1 MGCFISVPSGS
12 VGIVERFAKF
22 DRVISPGFNC
32 IVPCCESAFTMDM
45 RVQQLQVRCTTKTH
59 DNVFVTIEVVIQ
71 YRILQSKVM
80 QARYELSDPSSQI
93 RAYVHDVV
101 RAEVPKK
108 TLDEVFIVKEELAG
122 AIRNQ
127 LKITME
133 KFGFEIINTPVT
145 DIDPDANVKMALNEK
160 ARQENLK
167 LAAEQKAEGDKIAKT
182 LGAEAEANE
191 IRIKAEAE
199 ADAKHQ
205 AGLGLSRQRQAIVD
219 GLSESVQQFQKGVKG
234 VDSKTVM
241 DLILVTQ
248 YFDMMQHIG
257 CSKNRGTNTI
267 FIPHNPSNVADIS
280 AQIRQ
285 GFMEGKLGGKAAED
299 APVGGQGEMRA

>member
-1 MGCFISVPSGS
+1 MGSIPSGS

-22 DRVISPGFNC
+22 HRTLQPGFNC
-32 IVPCCESAFTMDM
+32 LIPCVENAYPMDM
-45 RVQQLQVRCTTKTH
+45 RVQQLKVVCTTKTS
-59 DNVFVTIEVVIQ
+59 DNVFVTIEVSIH
-71 YRILQSKVM
+71 YRILPSKVKE
-80 QARYELSDPSSQI
+80 ARYELSDSVSQI
-93 RAYVHDVV
+93 KAYVHDVV

-108 TLDEVFIVKEELAG
+108 TLDEVFIVKEELSA

-127 LKITME
+127 LKNTME
-133 KFGFEIINTPVT
+133 QYGFEINQTPVT
-145 DIDPDANVKMALNEK
+145 DIDPDHQVKIALNEK
-160 ARQENLK
+160 ARQQNLK
-167 LAAEQKAEGDKIAKT
+167 LANEQRAEGDKIVKT
-182 LGAEAEANE
+182 LNAEAEAQE
-191 IRIKAEAE
+191 IRIKAVAE

-219 GLSESVQQFQKGVKG
+219 GLSESVQQFQKGVQG

-267 FIPHNPSNVADIS
+267 FIPHNPANVADIS
-280 AQIRQ
+280 SQIRQ
-285 GFMEGKLGGKAAED
+285 GFMEGKLGM
-299 APVGGQGEMRA
+299 GGSESETPQPEQ